1 MNSKKPVRSKTPI
14 WRSPWMWAAVLLILG
29 GGAAGWFY
37 WGKNALAQSTGTA
50 QTTTRTATV
59 SSGDLTLSASGS
71 GTLQAGQS
79 VDLSFS
85 TKGTVAELNV
95 KVGDTVKAGQ
105 VLASL
110 SKSASLD
117 ANLSAAQLGLLQAK
131 NAISDL
137 QTNANVN
144 LAQAYQ
150 NLLKA
155 QTTYDSAV
163 TAEQRTVGARCS
175 SDVVGRYK
183 EALDNATTKFDDLST
198 RDNGSQAWTI
208 AKYDLATATA
218 NYNYCAAYTDT
229 EKTSAK
235 STTAVAQATLKNA
248 ETTYNTLKTAAGVD
262 PSALA
267 LAEVK
272 LKNAENQVAKAQSEL
287 DGITLKAPLA
297 GKIIYLAASKGAIV
311 DTVKFITIADLSKP
325 MIQVSVDEADM
336 DKLAAGATAQVT
348 FDALPEQVF
357 SGTVTSVDPQ
367 LTTSG
372 QYRVTKGY
380 IALDDNAV
388 KAVANLPLG
397 LNATVNIIS
406 QEAKGV
412 LLVPVGVLKS
422 QGNAQYTV
430 LLKGSTGQFTQTSV
444 TIGLKDS
451 TSAEITS
458 GLKQGDVVSLG
469 TISIS
474 SSSTTT
480 TNGAVMPMDGG
491 AGGPPP
497 GP

>member
-1 MNSKKPVRSKTPI
+1 
-14 WRSPWMWAAVLLILG
+14 
-29 GGAAGWFY
+29 
-37 WGKNALAQSTGTA
+37 
-50 QTTTRTATV
+50 
-59 SSGDLTLSASGS
+59 
-71 GTLQAGQS
+71 
-79 VDLSFS
+79 
-85 TKGTVAELNV
+85 
-95 KVGDTVKAGQ
+95 
-105 VLASL
+105 
-110 SKSASLD
+110 
-117 ANLSAAQLGLLQAK
+117 
-131 NAISDL
+131 
-137 QTNANVN
+137 
-144 LAQAYQ
+144 
-150 NLLKA
+150 
-155 QTTYDSAV
+155 
-163 TAEQRTVGARCS
+163 
-175 SDVVGRYK
+175 
-183 EALDNATTKFDDLST
+183 
-198 RDNGSQAWTI
+198 
-208 AKYDLATATA
+208 
-218 NYNYCAAYTDT
+218 
-229 EKTSAK
+229 
-235 STTAVAQATLKNA
+235 
-248 ETTYNTLKTAAGVD
+248 
-262 PSALA
+262 
-267 LAEVK
+267 
-272 LKNAENQVAKAQSEL
+272 L